1 MKHKQNNVQNT
12 TNKHKSFRERLI
24 SVFLILHFLK
34 GCHFYFRFLDTKKL
48 PDVTYQE
55 FTLENI
61 KAHKPKE
68 QSIKYPLKTWN
79 NTSSINKRNK
89 NKFDQVA

>member
-34 GCHFYFRFLDTKKL
+34 SCHFYFRFLDTKK
-48 PDVTYQE
+48 T
-55 FTLENI
+55 T
-61 KAHKPKE
+61 
-68 QSIKYPLKTWN
+68 
-79 NTSSINKRNK
+79 
-89 NKFDQVA
+89 